1 MGADSFPRLSAR
13 TLNFSLGLPREF
25 LVSPDG
31 RRVVFLRSES
41 GTTHELGLWVCD
53 VPGGTERRVC
63 DPTRLL
69 GESGEALTGQ
79 ELARRERARVV
90 TAGITAFSADEAVR
104 TAVFALSSRLFVA
117 DLVGDAAVRELTTGA
132 AVVDPCLDPT
142 GRRVAFA
149 GDRGVHVVDLA
160 SGVSRLLVGPA
171 PGEPEEVA
179 WGLAEFVAAEELG
192 RSHGFWWAP
201 DGEALLV
208 ERFDET
214 PVPVWHIADP
224 AHPEQP
230 PRVTR
235 YPQCGKANALV
246 SLAVVPVDGGA
257 PVPVDWRS
265 DVELDGKV
273 FEYLAHVLWTGAGP
287 VITVLTRDQR
297 TLQYRTL
304 DPATGR
310 TTVREE
316 VSDDAWV
323 ELLPGTP
330 KLLPDGRLLTS
341 ADVADTRRLYLDG
354 TACTPADLLVDEVL
368 AVTDDAAIAA
378 VIPGIGA
385 RAIAR
390 LNFDGTMR
398 LLSDSTGY
406 AVGAA
411 SAGAVVVSQ
420 RTLEG
425 PEVVT
430 TAQLGD
436 GQTVMIASYAEPAP
450 LFPNA
455 QTFRTGDTGM
465 PTTVLFPTGHLS
477 GSRRLPVLMDPY
489 GGPHGRRVINSAH
502 AYLASQWFA
511 DQGFVVIVCDG
522 RGTAGNGPEWDR
534 RALHDRVGT
543 ADDQAVAVRAV
554 AERFPDDVDT
564 TRVAIRGW
572 SFGGYLAALAVL
584 RHPDVFG
591 AAIAGAPTSDER
603 LYDTCYSERYLGD
616 PATNSDVY
624 DRNSLIPLAAGL
636 SKPLMIIHGLADDN
650 VYPAHAL
657 ALSEALLAA
666 GRPHQFLPLTGMTHL
681 ANDEV
686 VAENMLL
693 IQIDFLRQ
701 ALKLDLPQRQ

>member
-1 MGADSFPRLSAR
+1 MVADSFPRLSAR
-13 TLNFSLGLPREF
+13 TLNFSLGRPREF
-25 LVSPDG
+25 VVSPDG
-31 RRVVFLRSES
+31 RRIVFLRSES
-41 GTTHELGLWVCD
+41 GTTRELGLWVCD
-53 VPGGTERRVC
+53 VQPGAERSVC
-63 DPTRLL
+63 DPVGLL
-69 GESGEALTGQ
+69 AESDESLTAQ
-79 ELARRERARVV
+79 ERMRRERARVV
-90 TAGITAFSADEAVR
+90 TAGITAFSTDDAVT
-104 TAVFALSSRLFVA
+104 TAVFALSSRLFVV
-117 DLVGDAAVRELTTGA
+117 DLVGDAPVRELTTGA
-132 AVVDPCLDPT
+132 PVVDPCLDPT

-149 GDRGVHVVDLA
+149 AGRGVHVVDLA
-160 SGVSRLLVGPA
+160 GGPARLLVGPQ
-171 PGEPEEVA
+171 PGEPDEVV

-192 RSHGFWWAP
+192 RDHGFWWAP
-201 DGEALLV
+201 DGESLLV
-208 ERFDET
+208 ERYDET
-214 PVPVWHIADP
+214 PVPVWHISDP

-230 PRVTR
+230 PRATR

-265 DVELDGKV
+265 DAELEGKT
-273 FEYLAHVLWTGAGP
+273 FEYLAHVLWAGPRP

-297 TLQYRTL
+297 TLQYRTVAP
-304 DPATGR
+304 DTGR
-310 TTVREE
+310 STVREQ

-330 KLLPDGRLLTS
+330 RLLPDGRLLTN

-354 TACTPADLLVDEVL
+354 VACTPPDLLVDEVL

-378 VIPGIGA
+378 IIPGLGA
-385 RAIAR
+385 RAVAR
-390 LNFDGTMR
+390 LGFDGTVEM
-398 LLSDSTGY
+398 LSDPTGY

-411 SAGAVVVSQ
+411 GTGGVVISQ
-420 RTLEG
+420 RSLER

-430 TAQLGD
+430 TAHVGD
-436 GQTVMIASYAEPAP
+436 GQTVVLASRAELPP
-450 LFPNA
+450 LAPNA
-455 QTFRTGDTGM
+455 QTFLAGDTGM
-465 PTTVLFPTGHLS
+465 PTTVLFPTGHVPR
-477 GSRRLPVLMDPY
+477 SRRLPVLMDPY

-511 DQGFVVIVCDG
+511 DQGFVVVVCDG
-522 RGTAGNGPEWDR
+522 RGTAGNGPAWDR

-543 ADDQAVAVRAV
+543 ADDQATAVRAV

-564 TRVAIRGW
+564 TRVGIRGW

-584 RHPDVFG
+584 RHPEVFD

-616 PATNSDVY
+616 PNTNPEIY

-636 SKPLMIIHGLADDN
+636 SRPLLIIHGLADDN

-657 ALSEALLAA
+657 ALSGALLAA
-666 GRPHQFLPLTGMTHL
+666 GRPHEFLPLTGMTHM

-686 VAENMLL
+686 VAENLL
-693 IQIDFLRQ
+693 LLQVDFLRRS
-701 ALKLDLPQRQ
+701 LNLDPP

>member
-1 MGADSFPRLSAR
+1 LSAR

-41 GTTHELGLWVCD
+41 GTTRELELWVCD
-53 VPGGTERRVC
+53 LHGGTERRVC
-63 DPTRLL
+63 EPVGLL
-69 GESGEALTGQ
+69 AESGEALTGQ
-79 ELARRERARVV
+79 ERARRERARVR
-90 TAGITAFSADEAVR
+90 TAGITAFSADEAVT
-104 TAVFALSSRLFVA
+104 TAVFALSSRLFVV
-117 DLVGDAAVRELTTGA
+117 DLVGDAAVRELKTDV

-149 GDRGVHVVDLA
+149 GDRGVHVVDVA
-160 SGVSRLLVGPA
+160 TGSSRLLVGPD
-171 PGEPEEVA
+171 PGEPAEVV
-179 WGLAEFVAAEELG
+179 WWVAEFVAAEELD

-201 DGEALLV
+201 DGESLLV
-208 ERFDET
+208 QRYDET

-224 AHPEQP
+224 AHPEEP
-230 PRVTR
+230 PRATR

-246 SLAVVPVDGGA
+246 SLAVVPADGAA

-273 FEYLAHVLWTGAGP
+273 FEYLAHVLWTGPQP

-310 TTVREE
+310 STVREQ

-323 ELLPGTP
+323 QLLPGTP
-330 KLLPDGRLLTS
+330 KLMSDGRLLTS

-354 TACTPADLLVDEVL
+354 AACTPPDLLVDEVL

-378 VIPGIGA
+378 IIPGLGA
-385 RAIAR
+385 RTVAR
-390 LNFDGTMR
+390 LGFDGTVRM
-398 LLSDSTGY
+398 LSDPTGY

-411 SAGAVVVSQ
+411 SAGGVVVTQ
-420 RTLEG
+420 RTLESS
-425 PEVVT
+425 EVLT
-430 TAQLGD
+430 TALLGD
-436 GQTVMIASYAEPAP
+436 QQTAMIASH
-450 LFPNA
+450 A
-455 QTFRTGDTGM
+455 QPPPRLPHARTFRTGDTGM
-465 PTTVLFPTGHLS
+465 PTTVLFPTGHVLGS
-477 GSRRLPVLMDPY
+477 GRLPVLMDPY

-502 AYLASQWFA
+502 AYLTSQWFA

-522 RGTAGNGPEWDR
+522 RGTAGNGPTWDR

-543 ADDQAVAVRAV
+543 ADDQATAVQAV
-554 AERFPDDVDT
+554 AERFPDDIDT
-564 TRVAIRGW
+564 TRVGIRGW

-616 PATNSDVY
+616 PHANPEIY
-624 DRNSLIPLAAGL
+624 DRNSLIPLAADL

-657 ALSEALLAA
+657 ALSHALLAA
-666 GRPHQFLPLTGMTHL
+666 GRPHQFLPLTGMTHM

-686 VAENMLL
+686 VAENLL
-693 IQIDFLRQ
+693 LLQVDFLRRS
-701 ALKLDLPQRQ
+701 LNLDPA